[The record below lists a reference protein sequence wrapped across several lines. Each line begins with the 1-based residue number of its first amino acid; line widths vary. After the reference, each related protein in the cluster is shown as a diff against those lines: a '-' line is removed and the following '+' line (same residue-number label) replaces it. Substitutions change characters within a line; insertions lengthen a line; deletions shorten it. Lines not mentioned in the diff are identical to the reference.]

1 VSAPK
6 RGRARRWAGGNSA
19 PRALFTSAVETLM
32 LSMVS
37 ADAIDKGVEPVGF
50 GVAFMFGYGVFI
62 VIMFVTSLRTSVL
75 VVPAPAILVHAIF
88 LLATGNYGAHANLIH
103 RGGYT
108 GLRAAACTFYVA
120 LADLSESLLLRPS
133 LVPDPGSRRALRI
146 SPPTTR
152 RGCEVWR
159 TKSHTCMEAR

>member
-1 VSAPK
+1 
-6 RGRARRWAGGNSA
+6 
-19 PRALFTSAVETLM
+19 M

-37 ADAIDKGVEPVGF
+37 ADAIDKGVEPLVF

-62 VIMFVTSLRTSVL
+62 VIMLVTSLRTS
-75 VVPAPAILVHAIF
+75 VVPAPAILVYAIF
-88 LLATGNYGAHANLIH
+88 LLAAGNYGAHTIVIH

-108 GLRAAACTFYVA
+108 GLAAAACAFYVA

-133 LVPDPGSRRALRI
+133 LVPDPGSRRALRL

-152 RGCEVWR
+152 RGCDVWR